1 VLEHFHL
8 AEEMPLASKE
18 NTMDFFWVLFAFL
31 LGVAMP
37 LQTGVNMS
45 LTQGW
50 THHTVLTAMFSSLT
64 TSVILATAL
73 LIIRPSLPPM
83 KLMPLWQ
90 YTGGLLG
97 ATMLLGA
104 IVVGPRLGAA
114 ALIAL
119 ILAGQLSAAVAFDH
133 FGILGFSA
141 KAVTLPRMLGI
152 VFIGIGA
159 FLVRRF

>member
-1 VLEHFHL
+1 MEFLWIV
-8 AEEMPLASKE
+8 
-18 NTMDFFWVLFAFL
+18 FAFF

-50 THHTVLTAMFSSLT
+50 THHTLFTAMFSSLI
-64 TSVILATAL
+64 TSTSLAVSL
-73 LIIRPSLPPM
+73 LILRPSLPPM
-83 KLMPLWQ
+83 QCMPLWQ

-114 ALIAL
+114 ALVAL
-119 ILAGQLSAAVAFDH
+119 VLAGQLSAAVVFDH
-133 FGILGFSA
+133 FGVLGFSA
-141 KAVTLPRMLGI
+141 KAVTLPRILGI
-152 VFIGIGA
+152 ALIGLGA

>member
-1 VLEHFHL
+1 MEVI
-8 AEEMPLASKE
+8 
-18 NTMDFFWVLFAFL
+18 WILFAFM
-31 LGVAMP
+31 LGVVMP
-37 LQTGVNMS
+37 LQTGINMS

-50 THHTVLTAMFSSLT
+50 THHTLLTAMFSSLI
-64 TSVILATAL
+64 TSASLAITILIL
-73 LIIRPSLPPM
+73 RPPLPHM
-83 KLMPLWQ
+83 KLMPIWQ

-119 ILAGQLSAAVAFDH
+119 VLAGQLSAAVIFDH
-133 FGILGFSA
+133 FGVLGFSA
-141 KAVTLPRMLGI
+141 KAVTLPRVLGI
-152 VFIGIGA
+152 VLIGVGA

>member
-1 VLEHFHL
+1 ME
-8 AEEMPLASKE
+8 
-18 NTMDFFWVLFAFL
+18 FFWILFAFL

-37 LQTGVNMS
+37 LQTGINMS

-50 THHTVLTAMFSSLT
+50 TQHTVLTAMFSSLI
-64 TSVILATAL
+64 TSTILATAI
-73 LIIRPSLPPM
+73 LIMRPPFPQI

-97 ATMLLGA
+97 ASMLLGA

-114 ALIAL
+114 AFIAL
-119 ILAGQLSAAVAFDH
+119 VLAGQLSAAVAFDH
-133 FGILGFSA
+133 FGVLGFST
-141 KAVTLPRMLGI
+141 KAATLPRLLGI
-152 VFIGIGA
+152 VFIGIGV

>member
-1 VLEHFHL
+1 MEFLWIV
-8 AEEMPLASKE
+8 
-18 NTMDFFWVLFAFL
+18 FALL

-50 THHTVLTAMFSSLT
+50 TQHSLLTAMFSSLT
-64 TSVILATAL
+64 TSLSLAAAILIT
-73 LIIRPSLPPM
+73 RPPVPHM
-83 KLMPLWQ
+83 QLMPLWQ

-114 ALIAL
+114 ALVAL
-119 ILAGQLSAAVAFDH
+119 VLAGQLSAAVAFDH
-133 FGILGFSA
+133 FGVLGFST
-141 KAVTLPRMLGI
+141 KAVTLPRLLGI
-152 VFIGIGA
+152 AFIGVGA

>member
-1 VLEHFHL
+1 MEFV
-8 AEEMPLASKE
+8 
-18 NTMDFFWVLFAFL
+18 WILFAFL

-37 LQTGVNMS
+37 VQTGVNMS

-50 THHTVLTAMFSSLT
+50 THHTLLTAMFSSLV
-64 TSVILATAL
+64 TSAGLAIAL
-73 LIIRPSLPPM
+73 LLMRPSLPQM
-83 KLMPLWQ
+83 KLMPIWQ

-97 ATMLLGA
+97 ATILLGA

-119 ILAGQLSAAVAFDH
+119 VLAGQLSAAVFFDH
-133 FGILGFSA
+133 FGVLGFSA
-141 KAVTLPRMLGI
+141 KAVTLPRVFGI
-152 VFIGIGA
+152 ALIGIGA